1 MADPIPN
8 AELMRSLG
16 RLVRGLS
23 AVFWGLPITLLV
35 SVQGAATDF
44 LRPMGMFPPVLGS
57 ALLFFGLLQMGHF
70 QKQERVWQ
78 AALDRA
84 KLLGLVNIGLSPFI
98 YLWNK
103 QPTETFFAQSVA
115 LLTLSSLLFL
125 FSLNQVLQRLTA
137 MLPDETL
144 RTETKLFTTL
154 NRYLLLALVALLAI
168 YFLLTQID
176 SPPLLVEMLL
186 IQLKL
191 GRHSALLFLV
201 LLPLAMTMTLVWKI
215 KEVVLSSVFG
225 QGR

>member
-1 MADPIPN
+1 MSDPVPN

-23 AVFWGLPITLLV
+23 AIFWGLPITLLV
-35 SVQGAATDF
+35 SVQGAATDW
-44 LRPMGMFPPVLGS
+44 LRPMGMFPPVLGN
-57 ALLFFGLLQMGHF
+57 ALLFFGLVQIGHF

-84 KLLGLVNIGLSPFI
+84 KFFALVNLGLSPFI

-103 QPTETFFAQSVA
+103 LPTEISFTLSVA
-115 LLTLSSLLFL
+115 VLTFSSLLFL
-125 FSLNQVLQRLTA
+125 FRLNQVLQRLAA

-144 RTETKLFTTL
+144 RTETKLFTAL
-154 NRYLLLALVALLAI
+154 NRYLLILLMALMSVHFVLV
-168 YFLLTQID
+168 YID
-176 SPPLLVEMLL
+176 SPPLLVEVLLNLLDLGRRWMLL
-186 IQLKL
+186 
-191 GRHSALLFLV
+191 FMV

>member
-1 MADPIPN
+1 MSDPVPN

-35 SVQGAATDF
+35 SVQVAATNW
-44 LRPMGMFPPVLGS
+44 LRPMGMYPPVLAS
-57 ALLFFGLLQMGHF
+57 ALLYFGLLQIGHF

-84 KLLGLVNIGLSPFI
+84 KLLGLLNLGLSPFI
-98 YLWNK
+98 FLWSK

-115 LLTLSSLLFL
+115 LLVLSSLFFL

-144 RTETKLFTTL
+144 RTETNLFTSL
-154 NRYLLLALVALLAI
+154 NRYLLLTLVALLAI
-168 YFLLTQID
+168 YYLLIRID
-176 SPPLLVEMLL
+176 SRSLLVEELLILLELGRRWMLL
-186 IQLKL
+186 
-191 GRHSALLFLV
+191 FMV

>member
-1 MADPIPN
+1 MADPAPN

-35 SVQGAATDF
+35 SVQGAVTDF

-57 ALLFFGLLQMGHF
+57 ALLFFGLLQIGCF

-84 KLLGLVNIGLSPFI
+84 KLIGLVNIGLSPFI
-98 YLWNK
+98 YLWNM
-103 QPTETFFAQSVA
+103 QPRETFFAQSVA

-137 MLPDETL
+137 MHL
-144 RTETKLFTTL
+144 L
-154 NRYLLLALVALLAI
+154 N
-168 YFLLTQID
+168 
-176 SPPLLVEMLL
+176 
-186 IQLKL
+186 L
-191 GRHSALLFLV
+191 GRRSILLFLV

-215 KEVVLSSVFG
+215 EEVVLSSVFG

>member
-1 MADPIPN
+1 MADPVPN

-35 SVQGAATDF
+35 SVQVAATNW
-44 LRPMGMFPPVLGS
+44 LRPMGMYPPVLAS
-57 ALLFFGLLQMGHF
+57 ALLYFGLLQIGHF

-84 KLLGLVNIGLSPFI
+84 KLLGLLNLGLSPFI
-98 YLWNK
+98 FLWSK

-115 LLTLSSLLFL
+115 LLVLSSLFFL

-144 RTETKLFTTL
+144 RTETNLFTSL
-154 NRYLLLALVALLAI
+154 NRYLLLTLVALLAI
-168 YFLLTQID
+168 YYLLIRID
-176 SPPLLVEMLL
+176 SRSLLVEELLILLELGRRWMLL
-186 IQLKL
+186 
-191 GRHSALLFLV
+191 FMV